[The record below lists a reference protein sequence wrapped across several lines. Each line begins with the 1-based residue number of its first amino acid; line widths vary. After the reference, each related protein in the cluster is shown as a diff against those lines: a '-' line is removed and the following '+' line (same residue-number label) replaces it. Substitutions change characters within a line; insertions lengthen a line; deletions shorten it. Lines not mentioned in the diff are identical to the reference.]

1 MRIKS
6 FVPLSTT
13 LQFCAIMS
21 VCDEMSSSL
30 NRGLEEEKSYTR
42 HAMEYNRQHPEKRP
56 GDAVL
61 ETWSTA
67 DYIAQAAVDQKSP
80 GDWAHST
87 DQLLFLQSSLQKDL
101 AGRPFCIVRRGGEI
115 VVIRYV
121 AETQTPGCT
130 LQSTGN
136 ADTAKIRSGD
146 MEFSGPADYWTY
158 SLRVQSGR

>member
-1 MRIKS
+1 MRMKS
-6 FVPLSTT
+6 FVPPSTT
-13 LQFCAIMS
+13 LLFCAIMP

-30 NRGLEEEKSYTR
+30 NRELEEEKSCTR
-42 HAMEYNRQHPEKRP
+42 HAMEYHRQHPENRP

-61 ETWSTA
+61 QAWSTA
-67 DYIAQAAVDQKSP
+67 GYIAQAVVDQKSP
-80 GDWAHST
+80 GDWTHYT
-87 DQLLFLQSSLQKDL
+87 DQLLFLQSSLQQDL

-136 ADTAKIRSGD
+136 VNTAKIRCGD
-146 MEFSGPADYWTY
+146 MEFSGRADSWTY
-158 SLRVQSGR
+158 SPRVQSGR